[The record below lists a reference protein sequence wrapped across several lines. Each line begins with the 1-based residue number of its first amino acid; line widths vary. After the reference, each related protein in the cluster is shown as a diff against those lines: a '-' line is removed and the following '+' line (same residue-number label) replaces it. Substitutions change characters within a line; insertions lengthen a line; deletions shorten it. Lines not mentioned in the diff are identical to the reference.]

1 VTQIVIVLVAF
12 GIGVLLAR
20 TGRLGPG
27 ASDLL
32 NRLVIDVC
40 LPATILRL
48 VPRMRL
54 EPSLAVL
61 AAMPWLLALAA
72 AGITWAAGRLLRLDA
87 GLRTAMFVCLAL
99 ANTSFLGYPLVG
111 ALRGQQALPL
121 AVVYDQLGT
130 FVMLAIVGPVVT
142 ATAGRAA
149 GEPVRARTVLRGIV
163 TFPPFVAL
171 VLALLSMPWR
181 QPAWLDQTLAAF
193 AGILVPLAMIA
204 VGLRLRLA
212 PPRPVAAFT
221 VGLVA
226 KLVLMPLLALL
237 LVLALAAAGLRV
249 APLVRDVAVL
259 QAGMPSMISAG
270 AVVMAA
276 GLAPETVAA
285 WVGWGLLAA
294 LVTVPLWAWLL

>member
-1 VTQIVIVLVAF
+1 MTQIVIVLVAF

-48 VPRMRL
+48 IPRMRL

-61 AAMPWLLALAA
+61 VAMPWLLALAA
-72 AGITWAAGRLLRLDA
+72 AGITWVAGRALRLDP

-99 ANTSFLGYPLVG
+99 ANTSFLGYPLVA
-111 ALRGQQALPL
+111 ALRGQEALPL

-142 ATAGRAA
+142 ATAVRAE
-149 GEPVRARTVLRGIV
+149 GEPVRVRSVLRGIV

-171 VLALLSMPWR
+171 VLALATMPWP

-193 AGILVPLAMIA
+193 AVILVPLAMIA

-221 VGLVA
+221 VGLLA

-237 LVLALAAAGLRV
+237 LVLALGAAGLRV
-249 APLVRDVAVL
+249 APLIRDVAVL

-294 LVTVPLWAWLL
+294 LVTVPIWAWLL